1 MKKRILSVVLAL
13 SLCVSSPSV
22 AYAYQE
28 DFSQQEDTAA
38 GEAAEGSDMSN
49 DVSDGPEE
57 APPQQDDAAT
67 DGNTEGSDS
76 SDDVSDGPEEAPP
89 QQDDAATDGNTEGS
103 DSSDDVSDGPEEAPP
118 QQDDTVTD
126 ETTEGSDR
134 SDDVSDGPEE
144 APPQQDDAATE
155 EITDGL
161 DTGDD
166 MVTDPR
172 EDPLRQKDAVTEE
185 TLFGLTARD
194 GTVPTPTEVYQAM
207 MALKEQDGY
216 KEGTTWT
223 DDEPYSDTKGYYRWK
238 GGTLGGVNIVAVGC
252 VAFAFILS
260 DAAFGSLPARMYAP
274 GAFSFEDIKVGD
286 ILRVNTDT
294 HTVIVLEVS
303 EAGVVV
309 AEGNNSGKVHWGR
322 AISKND
328 VMNNTSHYITR
339 YPEGYVSPDDPTAN
353 DIIGEGTL
361 GGGLTWELTK
371 AGTLTISGKG
381 AMPDFS
387 STGEQPWNAYSDK
400 IRKAVIGDGITSIGS
415 CAFWGCGVLSAQLP
429 SSVTTIGNSAFR
441 SSSMISVTIPSGV
454 KTIGDSAFRDCQNL
468 SSVTFSEGLET
479 IVQNA
484 FRSCTSLESV
494 ALPASIG
501 EVGAAAFYQCTA
513 MTSAT
518 FAPGSKQVTLGDNL
532 FTQCYYLMNVTLPT
546 NIDCIGEGMFQN
558 CHMLP
563 GVIIPQGAK
572 SIGGSA
578 FASSGVSVVVIPYS
592 VEEIGI
598 AAFSACPLTDI
609 YFTGTEEQWNSISKI
624 GDTASTLSKVTIHY
638 NYVPDTRPDP
648 EPDPEPDPG
657 PDEGDDDPAVIDG
670 KLTANPKAGEVEAG
684 TRVRLTTEAEG
695 GKIYYT
701 LDGTV
706 PTVKG
711 GTPYTEETAI
721 IINED
726 TTIKAIVVTVGVN
739 EGEEVITGKSEVAV
753 FPYTVKKDEEI
764 ETSATEYVVTFV
776 AGLAVY
782 RQKYEVGSLIS
793 EIPEGV
799 YKLVDNAPIEGLY
812 TDRLFTAK
820 SKWNQNT
827 SVVLANVTLYVR
839 YANKISED
847 EDGNSSGVLVQA
859 IPDQVYTGADIKPD
873 VVVYAVDGTLLKK
886 GRDYTITYTKNAST
900 KANID
905 RNGNPIE
912 GAAQPYL
919 TIKGKGNYDTEP
931 AKVRFNIIPA
941 SIGSGSTFASGFS
954 ARINESIILGSKP
967 VAAVTSL
974 KYKKAMTIGAD
985 YTVAITY
992 NGEDTTKGVTT
1003 DAKDLPAVN
1012 EEGNYTVTVTG
1023 TGNYCGTVTKII
1035 SASDKDHLL
1044 SSAAVKLGSNIKRL
1058 DFESIGTGSGK
1069 IDMNNI
1075 ASGKA
1080 TPDSGKFTVIAKNK
1094 VPLTTDQY
1102 TYKVVYANGST
1113 TTPAVGK
1120 AQLIITANPGSGY
1133 FGSKSVPFTVVGKS
1147 AKTGVTVGDATGR
1160 FADVAYT
1167 GKAHTEYN
1175 NVEVRTVSDQRLLV
1189 HKKDY
1194 TITYKNNIRKGT
1206 AAMTFTMLP
1215 ESGYTGS
1222 IKATFKIT
1230 AVTITADL
1238 ITNVTDFTRSGD
1250 AVKLNKAVSFSKAG
1264 VKPSD
1269 MVTMSLASGYTL
1281 QEGTDYTVAYKNN
1294 TAISDGT
1301 KVPTMTVKGKG
1312 SFAGSYTITFGI
1324 VPVSLE
1330 ELYNT
1335 GDLDVTVTSQA
1346 YKSSGSA
1353 YAVKVKLTDKGKTLS
1368 AGKDYVLGD
1377 PVEAAA
1383 VETYLHGD
1391 GARPEVTVSGD
1402 KGISGC
1408 YTGEIRVPLSFYDP
1422 ENKMTAGNVTIEF
1435 KDENGNEIEAYY
1447 RNGAQVTMDDYLQ
1460 VYFTAADGSKKLL
1473 DKDSYKATWGKNNTA
1488 GDRKGTVTII
1498 GQGKYGGSVKCTFPI
1513 MKLGLTTDA
1522 PAHA

>member
-38 GEAAEGSDMSN
+38 GEAAEGSDM
-49 DVSDGPEE
+49 
-57 APPQQDDAAT
+57 
-67 DGNTEGSDS
+67 
-76 SDDVSDGPEEAPP
+76 
-89 QQDDAATDGNTEGS
+89 
-103 DSSDDVSDGPEEAPP
+103 
-118 QQDDTVTD
+118 
-126 ETTEGSDR
+126 

-361 GGGLTWELTK
+361 GEGLTWELTK

-429 SSVTTIGNSAFR
+429 SSVMTIGNSAFR
-441 SSSMISVTIPSGV
+441 GSSMISVTIPSGV
-454 KTIGDSAFRDCQNL
+454 KTIGDSAFRECQNL

-532 FTQCYYLMNVTLPT
+532 FTQCYYLMNVTLPI

-572 SIGGSA
+572 SIGESA

-638 NYVPDTRPDP
+638 NYVPDTK
-648 EPDPEPDPG
+648 PDPEPDPG

-931 AKVRFNIIPA
+931 VKVRFNIIPA

-1023 TGNYCGTVTKII
+1023 TGNYCGTVTKTI

-1044 SSAAVKLGSNIKRL
+1044 SSAAVKLGSSIKRL

-1080 TPDSGKFTVIAKNK
+1080 TPDSRKFTVIAKNK

-1133 FGSKSVPFTVVGKS
+1133 FGSKSVPFTVVGKT

-1160 FADVAYT
+1160 LADVVYT

-1230 AVTITADL
+1230 AVTITPDL

-1250 AVKLNKAVSFSKAG
+1250 AVKLNKAVSYSKAG

-1312 SFAGSYTITFGI
+1312 SFAGSYTITFDI